1 MKGCSKRRAKREM
14 SFDLL
19 TDWGLNAAICLVMLS
34 VPCFIF
40 GFSTL
45 GFVLLGVCGAI
56 ILLTLAAFAIGALV
70 VAEIL
75 KRIPHR

>member
-1 MKGCSKRRAKREM
+1 MKGCSKSRAKREL
-14 SFDLL
+14 SFDVL
-19 TDWGLNAAICLVMLS
+19 TDWGLNAAICLVVLS

-45 GFVLLGVCGAI
+45 GFILLGVCGAI
-56 ILLTLAAFAIGALV
+56 ILLTLVAFAIGAVV
-70 VAEIL
+70 VAKIL